1 MKVSVV
7 IPTYNR
13 AKYLPEALK
22 SVLTQT
28 FVDFELVVVDDGS
41 TDNTA
46 EIVRAMADPRIRY
59 IAQSNRGVAGALNTG
74 WRAARGE
81 YIGRLDSDDVWLP
94 NLLQELVPILER
106 NPEMGVVYARA
117 QWMDADGKQL
127 PQILGTPEKFPGENL
142 KSLLYGDCV
151 CPIAV
156 VFRVRCI
163 ESVGGY
169 DDRLAG
175 NEDWDLWIRM
185 AEHYGI
191 GYVDSILARY
201 RVHSGNSQASRTGGL
216 ERLAGDRVRVLEKY
230 YSRPGVPKAAESI
243 KPIAFRNVYQDIA
256 IRHLYSRHWRA
267 AGKYIGLAT
276 NASPQPLTFLIRFA
290 GVALYYMFLSKRTWG
305 VRLMEAFVARRR
317 RISE

>member
-7 IPTYNR
+7 MPTYNR
-13 AKYLPEALK
+13 AKYLPEAIG
-22 SVLTQT
+22 SVLQQT
-28 FVDFELVVVDDGS
+28 FRDFELIIVDDGS

-46 EIVRAMADPRIRY
+46 EIVGAMTDPRIRY
-59 IAQSNRGVAGALNTG
+59 IAQDNMGVSAALNTG
-74 WRAARGE
+74 WRAATGE

-94 NLLQELVPILER
+94 SLLEELVPILER
-106 NPEMGVVYARA
+106 NPDMGVIYARA
-117 QWMDADGKQL
+117 RWMDADGKPL

-163 ESVGGY
+163 VSVGGY
-169 DDRLAG
+169 DDSLTG

-185 AEHYGI
+185 AEHCGI

-216 ERLAGDRVRVLEKY
+216 DRLAADRIRVLEKF
-230 YSRPGVPKAAESI
+230 YSRADVPPVAASI

-256 IRHLYSRHWRA
+256 IRHLYIRHWRA
-267 AGKYIGLAT
+267 AFAYLRLAIRV
-276 NASPQPLTFLIRFA
+276 SPQPITFMIRFV
-290 GVALYYMFLSKRTWG
+290 GVAFFYMFLSKRTWG

-317 RISE
+317 GISN